1 MPSTSISMSASKK
14 RCGCDK
20 MAAPSQ
26 GPEHIVEDN
35 WTTLSRDVLV
45 DKIKGIIYGQ
55 AVGDAIG
62 YVSRC
67 PSDAYV
73 YSI

>member
-1 MPSTSISMSASKK
+1 
-14 RCGCDK
+14 

-26 GPEHIVEDN
+26 GHAISDRRSGPEHIVEDN
-35 WTTLSRDVLV
+35 WTTLSHDVLV

-55 AVGDAIG
+55 AIGDAIG

>member
-1 MPSTSISMSASKK
+1 
-14 RCGCDK
+14 

-55 AVGDAIG
+55 AIGDAIG